1 MKKSRQQLNKFG
13 DLFRTINILRDQVKQ
28 LRYKSTKLIK
38 IVKSGELTNFL
49 AIFLKI
55 EQES

>member
-1 MKKSRQQLNKFG
+1 MKKSRQRLNKFG
-13 DLFRTINILRDQVKQ
+13 DLFRTINILRDQIKH